1 MTILTRLAGILIV
14 TFAVCG
20 STIAQSHR
28 IHSHRHHGSP
38 SSSDISGEAA
48 IRDRLNASTIGL
60 AGGLLEGAPIHF
72 APEIAR
78 VVNDGGALHLL
89 PLLPPPPTHTP
100 PYLLFPPRF
109 YAPL

>member
-14 TFAVCG
+14 TFALCG

-72 APEIAR
+72 ATEIPRGLNNGRA
-78 VVNDGGALHLL
+78 VHFL
-89 PLLPPPPTHTP
+89 PIVTPPPTANVQGPHD
-100 PYLLFPPRF
+100 
-109 YAPL
+109 